1 MPQGASHGQ
10 GREDDGDELMTL
22 SPGERQRRWRAKPE
36 NKAKAAARQ
45 RERYASM
52 SPEQKAT
59 EFEYRWRLSLRRFGM
74 TPDDY
79 MRMLDRQN
87 GVCGICGRT
96 NGQKKLCVDHC
107 HATGRVRGLLCTKCN
122 KGLGIFDDDV
132 TRIVRAAE
140 YLKE

>member
-1 MPQGASHGQ
+1 
-10 GREDDGDELMTL
+10 MTL
-22 SPGERQRRWRAKPE
+22 SPGERQRRWRSRPE
-36 NKAKAAARQ
+36 NKAKVNVYMKA
-45 RERYASM
+45 RYAALTL
-52 SPEQKAT
+52 EEKRE
-59 EFEYRWRLSLRRFGM
+59 EFEYRWRLSLKKRFGM